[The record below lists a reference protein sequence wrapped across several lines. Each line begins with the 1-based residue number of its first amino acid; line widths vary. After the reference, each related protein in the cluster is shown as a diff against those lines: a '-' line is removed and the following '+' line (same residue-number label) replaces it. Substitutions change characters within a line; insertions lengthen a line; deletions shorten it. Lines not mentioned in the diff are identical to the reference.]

1 MPDTGVVAAAVVTKE
16 GEQELSVRSTETQ
29 RVEDAFVDALSEAI
43 IAKLKRAAAGPRKNS
58 SGESDGA
65 AT

>member
-43 IAKLKRAAAGPRKNS
+43 IAQLKRAEKAGRAEPAS
-58 SGESDGA
+58 EEG
-65 AT
+65 